1 MLICS
6 VRNQKMRKTHK
17 VDTRRSRQ
25 DDNLGGFVLMKL
37 KPLFDK
43 VVVKKLEEKEQSV
56 GGIFLPTAAQEKQ
69 EVAEVVAVGEGGMI
83 DGKEVKMVVKP
94 GDKVLYSKYAGSQ
107 FKVDGEE
114 VTIVKQS
121 DILAIVE

>member
-1 MLICS
+1 
-6 VRNQKMRKTHK
+6 
-17 VDTRRSRQ
+17 
-25 DDNLGGFVLMKL
+25 MKL

-69 EVAEVVAVGEGGMI
+69 EVAVVIAVGEGGI
-83 DGKEVKMVVKP
+83 VDGKEIKMVVNI

-107 FKVDGEE
+107 FKIDGEE